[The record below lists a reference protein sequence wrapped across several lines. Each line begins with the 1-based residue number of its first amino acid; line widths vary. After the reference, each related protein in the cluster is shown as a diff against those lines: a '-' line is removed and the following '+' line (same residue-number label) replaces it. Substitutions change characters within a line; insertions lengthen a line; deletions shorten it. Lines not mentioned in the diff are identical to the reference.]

1 MKNFLFSSEILP
13 PLSEFFYVCIFAWEK
28 SNYLWQVST
37 CLQCLTQERGI
48 PPVPTS
54 LSPSDSF
61 VLKNQMSP
69 SYWFL
74 IGNCFMILQQRD
86 KEEDMAFLSRLLSS
100 ADPNTSPLLTSEESV
115 LLTCIRAENGTA
127 LSLVTASVGFTM
139 EGFPPSS
146 LLLTELS
153 LKIPGPDDL

>member
-13 PLSEFFYVCIFAWEK
+13 PLSEFFCVCIFPWENL
-28 SNYLWQVST
+28 SIYTSQYV
-37 CLQCLTQERGI
+37 LQGLTQERGI

-61 VLKNQMSP
+61 VLMNQMSP

-86 KEEDMAFLSRLLSS
+86 KEEDMTFLNRLLSS
-100 ADPNTSPLLTSEESV
+100 ADPTPAPCWHQNSCFVDMSLGRKWHSVVFSNSISGIHSGGSPLV
-115 LLTCIRAENGTA
+115 HYY
-127 LSLVTASVGFTM
+127 
-139 EGFPPSS
+139 
-146 LLLTELS
+146 
-153 LKIPGPDDL
+153 